1 MTRRG
6 QYLRPMFIA
15 GDDAASGFDSDFLGL
30 TSLGGGES
38 SRGPYTGVKALM
50 LAVLDN
56 GITSYMSHVS
66 RIRTEAELWIN
77 SARTR
82 SPFSFA
88 VVCETLGLEPD
99 AVRAELRRWRETDG
113 SPARALTRRRP
124 NASRAG
130 RGLIRKT
137 VQPESEE
144 P

>member
-1 MTRRG
+1 MARRG
-6 QYLRPMFIA
+6 QFLSPTFVA
-15 GDDAASGFDSDFLGL
+15 TEDLGTGFDADFVGL

-56 GITSYMSHVS
+56 GITCYMSHVA
-66 RIRTEAELWIN
+66 RIRSEAEHWVN
-77 SARTR
+77 STRTR

-99 AVRAELRRWRETDG
+99 AVRAELRRWRQTG
-113 SPARALTRRRP
+113 VSPERALTRRRP

-130 RGLIRKT
+130 RGLTR
-137 VQPESEE
+137 ESV
-144 P
+144 

>member
-1 MTRRG
+1 MARRG
-6 QYLRPMFIA
+6 QFLSPTFVPTEDL
-15 GDDAASGFDSDFLGL
+15 GSGFDADFLGL
-30 TSLGGGES
+30 TGIGGGES

-56 GITSYMSHVS
+56 GITCYMSHVT
-66 RIRTEAELWIN
+66 RIRTEAEVWVD

-99 AVRAELRRWRETDG
+99 AVRAELRRWRAADA

-130 RGLIRKT
+130 RGLIR
-137 VQPESEE
+137 EDI
-144 P
+144 